1 MSNPYTRTSTPMIS
15 YAGRVGEKDC
25 FRLHLAQEEGLNAML
40 FRGEIT
46 ELLLKETIDF
56 RLGNTYKEVAHL
68 PNPAKKDFFLLLA
81 RADVRV
87 FTETFEV
94 YGFSPDLFA

>member
-1 MSNPYTRTSTPMIS
+1 MANPYTRTSTPMIS
-15 YAGRVGEKDC
+15 YAGRVGEQDC
-25 FRLHLAQEEGLNAML
+25 FRIHLVQEEGLNALL

-46 ELLLKETIDF
+46 EHLLKETVTF
-56 RLGNTYKEVAHL
+56 RLGNSFKDVAHL

-81 RADVRV
+81 RRDVAV
-87 FTETFEV
+87 FTEKFEV